1 MPKVYVPKVYV
12 VGESWC
18 PFTQEAWKIKP
29 EQNMN
34 IEKVDCGTC
43 NRLEDTTYFE
53 GKSYTRKTTSKDCK
67 QMCDGSFGYPA
78 YLVKS
83 KDNRKMHVCGHGFNN
98 ENASMEKIRYCLKLY
113 GLK

>member
-1 MPKVYVPKVYV
+1 MPEVYVPKVYV

-29 EQNMN
+29 DKDMK

-43 NRLEDTTYFE
+43 NRLENTTYPE
-53 GKSYTRKTTSKDCK
+53 GTTSDNCK
-67 QMCDGSFGYPA
+67 RMCDGSFGYPA
-78 YLVKS
+78 YIVTS
-83 KDNRKMHVCGHGFNN
+83 ADNRKMHVCGHGFNN